1 MLRNHV
7 LYREEVGRGVGR
19 EEVERSA
26 ERSAGGSVGR
36 RSGASREEL
45 QSVANRMLFRVGDM
59 SFGSAH
65 FILSAQKAACR
76 GLRVPHSR
84 TS

>member
-19 EEVERSA
+19 EEVERSV

-45 QSVANRMLFRVGDM
+45 QSVANRSKRFGVC
-59 SFGSAH
+59 SFHLVSTERR
-65 FILSAQKAACR
+65 L
-76 GLRVPHSR
+76 
-84 TS
+84 

>member
-1 MLRNHV
+1 MLRNRI

-19 EEVERSA
+19 EEVERSV

-59 SFGSAH
+59 QRFGVCSFHLVSTERR
-65 FILSAQKAACR
+65 L
-76 GLRVPHSR
+76 
-84 TS
+84 

>member
-19 EEVERSA
+19 EEVERSV

-45 QSVANRMLFRVGDM
+45 QSVANRILFRVGDM
-59 SFGSAH
+59 QRFGVCSFHLVSTERR
-65 FILSAQKAACR
+65 L
-76 GLRVPHSR
+76 
-84 TS
+84 

>member
-1 MLRNHV
+1 MLRNRV

-19 EEVERSA
+19 EEVERSV

-45 QSVANRMLFRVGDM
+45 QSVANRILFRVGDM
-59 SFGSAH
+59 QRFGVCSFHLVSTERR
-65 FILSAQKAACR
+65 L
-76 GLRVPHSR
+76 
-84 TS
+84 

>member
-1 MLRNHV
+1 MLRNRI

-19 EEVERSA
+19 EEVERSV

-45 QSVANRMLFRVGDM
+45 QSVANRMLFRVSDM
-59 SFGSAH
+59 QRFWVCSFHLVSTERR
-65 FILSAQKAACR
+65 L
-76 GLRVPHSR
+76 
-84 TS
+84 

>member
-1 MLRNHV
+1 MLRNRI

-45 QSVANRMLFRVGDM
+45 QSVANRILFRVGDM
-59 SFGSAH
+59 QRFGVCSFHLVSTERR
-65 FILSAQKAACR
+65 L
-76 GLRVPHSR
+76 
-84 TS
+84 